1 MDAMR
6 GYDNWMGRPPL
17 GVKTTVVRL
26 PDGLAE
32 RIDDLIGPNQR
43 AKFIRKIVER
53 EVERLENER
62 NGRSGGAPK
71 SA

>member
-1 MDAMR
+1 MGVVG
-6 GYDNWMGRPPL
+6 GYETPMGRPPL

-32 RIDDLIGPNQR
+32 RIDDLIGPKRR
-43 AKFIRKIVER
+43 AQFIRDLVAK

-62 NGRSGGAPK
+62 AAK
-71 SA
+71 SAKPYIS